1 MEIDKEYTQ
10 DDHLRREDDAYAA
23 LKYAKTLKIID
34 SYGVPK
40 TAKVLNVGCG
50 AGDFNQKAFE
60 AGYLVDGIEPDLEAF
75 KIAQIRAP
83 KGALLQNVD
92 IFDFKPESLYEVIV
106 MHDVLEHIED
116 DYATI
121 QKLKSLMVPSS
132 KSLLIVSVP
141 ANQWLFG
148 LHDEALGHFRRYSR
162 KTLRKVIDTQFRTL
176 NIESVG
182 FLGIPA
188 ALYFSKVRRIPYPV
202 GKAGL
207 ASSLLSLACKIE
219 ARVPV
224 PIGSSLLLVA
234 KNFSRS

>member
-23 LKYAKTLKIID
+23 LKYSKTLTIFD

-40 TAKVLNVGCG
+40 NAKVLNVGCG

-60 AGYLVDGIEPDLEAF
+60 AGFLVDGIEPDLDALR
-75 KIAQIRAP
+75 IAQIRAP
-83 KGALLQNVD
+83 KGSRLQNVG
-92 IFDFKPESLYEVIV
+92 IFDFQPETLYDVIV

-121 QKLKSLMVPSS
+121 QKLKSFMVPSS

-162 KTLRKVIDTQFRTL
+162 KTLRKVINSQFATL
-176 NIESVG
+176 NVRSIG

-188 ALYFSKVRRIPYPV
+188 ALYFSKIRRVPYPV
-202 GKAGL
+202 GKPGL
-207 ASSLLSLACKIE
+207 ANLILKVSCKIE
-219 ARVPV
+219 EVIQA
-224 PIGSSLLLVA
+224 PIGSSLLSV
-234 KNFSRS
+234 SHYVI